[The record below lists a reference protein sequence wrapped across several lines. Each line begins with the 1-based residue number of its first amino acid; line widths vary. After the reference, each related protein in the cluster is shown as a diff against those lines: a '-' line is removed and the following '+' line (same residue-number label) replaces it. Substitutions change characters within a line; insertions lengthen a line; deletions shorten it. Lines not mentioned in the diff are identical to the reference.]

1 MNAMMNA
8 VRGAVFA
15 GVAVAAT
22 AWSAQPAQALFAT
35 LEIGGEFGAGAL
47 LGNQVV
53 QQLTGLEFEATA
65 FFDTDLALPF
75 DTDTILFPAFLI
87 VVDIESIGTVESV
100 FAPDA
105 FVALFAGQTDRAAGL
120 VSPGVTEGFLGTYA
134 DSTPLLDVNAPA
146 SSLLS
151 GLLEINQE
159 GGFIISTDAGALN
172 FGTVA
177 SLSDTAR
184 LTVGEVPLPAA
195 GLLLIGGLGGLTLLR
210 RRAKA

>member
-1 MNAMMNA
+1 MNDMMNA
-8 VRGAVFA
+8 LRGAVFA
-15 GVAVAAT
+15 GVAAAAT
-22 AWSAQPAQALFAT
+22 AWSAQPAQALLAT
-35 LEIGGEFGAGAL
+35 LESGGEFGAGAL

-65 FFDTDLALPF
+65 FFDTDFAIPF
-75 DTDTILFPAFLI
+75 GTDTILFPTFLI
-87 VVDIESIGTVESV
+87 AVDIESIGTVESV

-105 FVALFAGQTDRAAGL
+105 VVLLFAGGTDRAAGL
-120 VSPGVTEGFLGTYA
+120 ASLSVTEGFFGTYA
-134 DSTPLLDVNAPA
+134 DSTPVLDVNAPA

-151 GLLEINQE
+151 GLLETDQE
-159 GGFIISTDAGALN
+159 PGLTIATDAGGLV
-172 FGTVA
+172 FGSVA